1 MAIDRSY
8 LERNDTERAR
18 LRRLVER
25 ASDADLARPID
36 GGWTVAA
43 TLAHLAHWDRG
54 VIGALEEWE
63 RNDVQPWGGDADTIN
78 AAELPRWQAMPPR
91 AAAQVAVAAAEAV
104 DEKVRSLP
112 DAVVEAILAAGRT
125 RLVDR
130 SLHRRDH
137 LDTLERAV
145 GEAGHR

>member
-1 MAIDRSY
+1 MTVDRSY
-8 LERNDTERAR
+8 LERNDAERAR

-25 ASDADLARPID
+25 ASDADLIRPLD
-36 GGWTVAA
+36 DGWTVAV

-54 VIGALEEWE
+54 VIGALGEWE
-63 RNDVQPWGGDADTIN
+63 RNDIQPWGGNADAIN
-78 AAELPRWQAMPPR
+78 AAELPRWEAMSQR
-91 AAAQVAVAAAEAV
+91 AAAHEAVAAAEAV

-137 LDTLERAV
+137 LDALELSLI
-145 GEAGHR
+145 HI